1 MDAPYDR
8 LLSVLLESRK
18 RQCFPPEIRVA
29 APEFVQKVLGLLFP
43 HFAEQL
49 ECNAAA
55 IRRDVMAVEA
65 YLVRLQSLLA
75 PLYPEVD
82 GSIPQR
88 FIEHLPDIYELL
100 RQDAAAIHQAD
111 PAARSVDEVI
121 LTYPGFYAIAIFR
134 VAHALHVLGLPLL
147 PRLLTEFAHQRT
159 GVDIHPG
166 ATIGRRFVIDHGTG
180 VVIGETAVIGND
192 VSILQ
197 NVTLG
202 GTGKE
207 HGDRHPKVRD
217 GVLLSAGAKVL
228 GNITIGA
235 HAKVGAGSVVLKD
248 VPGCATVAGVPAK
261 VVGWCRDEPAPA
273 LTMDQSLQQ
282 GDYSI

>member
-18 RQCFPPEIRVA
+18 RQCFPPEIRSA
-29 APEFVQKVLGLLFP
+29 APEFVQQVLGLLFP

-55 IRRDVMAVEA
+55 IQRDVMTVEA
-65 YLVRLQSLLA
+65 YLVRLRSMLA
-75 PLYPEVD
+75 ALYPEVD
-82 GSIPQR
+82 ASIPQR
-88 FIEHLPDIYELL
+88 FIAQLPDIYDAL
-100 RQDAAAIHQAD
+100 RQDAAAIHEAD

-180 VVIGETAVIGND
+180 VVIGETTVIGD
-192 VSILQ
+192 GVKIYQ
-197 NVTLG
+197 GVTLG
-202 GTGKE
+202 ALVVQKNLS
-207 HGDRHPKVRD
+207 DKKRHPTLEDDV
-217 GVLLSAGAKVL
+217 VVYANATIL
-228 GNITIGA
+228 GGDT
-235 HAKVGAGSVVLKD
+235 
-248 VPGCATVAGVPAK
+248 
-261 VVGWCRDEPAPA
+261 VVGRGTVIAGNAW
-273 LTMDQSLQQ
+273 LTQSVPPQ
-282 GDYSI
+282 SIVTRRTEVRHRNNDADLGELEFHI